1 MSVAGAG
8 HQPTKADCGG
18 ANDLDP
24 VAIVNRNWRAEE
36 NQGFLQQVVAVNPPP
51 NADRAVAD
59 ADQ

>member
-8 HQPTKADCGG
+8 HQPTKAEHCGG

-36 NQGFLQQVVAVNPPP
+36 NQGFLQQVVSGQPTAEC
-51 NADRAVAD
+51 
-59 ADQ
+59 